1 VTIRL
6 RSPVAAVIG
15 HPIDHSLSPTLHRAG
30 FDSLGVDWL
39 YCAFDVEPG
48 RAADAVAAMRT
59 LGLAGLSVTMPHK
72 DGVAAACDVLAP
84 AAAALG
90 TANTVAWDGE
100 RLVGHSTDGDGWV
113 ASMVDAGVALRDAR
127 VVVLGAGGAARSI
140 VDAVYR
146 AGARQVAVINRNADR
161 AVAAAALARA
171 RGVVAT
177 FADIAAAD
185 VIVNATSVGMN
196 SSATPFPTAELRP
209 HHTVADIVY
218 HPRRTALLAA
228 ASELGCVT
236 VDGLGMLI
244 HQAAL
249 QQQLW
254 LGRRPDVAA
263 MRSAVE
269 RELAARGG

>member
-1 VTIRL
+1 
-6 RSPVAAVIG
+6 
-15 HPIDHSLSPTLHRAG
+15 
-30 FDSLGVDWL
+30 
-39 YCAFDVEPG
+39 
-48 RAADAVAAMRT
+48 
-59 LGLAGLSVTMPHK
+59 
-72 DGVAAACDVLAP
+72 
-84 AAAALG
+84 
-90 TANTVAWDGE
+90 
-100 RLVGHSTDGDGWV
+100 
-113 ASMVDAGVALRDAR
+113 MVDAGVAIRGAR
-127 VVVLGAGGAARSI
+127 VVVVGAGGAARSI
-140 VDAVYR
+140 IDAVYR

-196 SSATPFPTAELRP
+196 SSATPLPTAELRP